1 MLDERSSVF
10 IVRMFNL
17 SLYFYGISV
26 TIEDVNDFKKAK
38 GDFSTMKAAVIND
51 PVDGYVTVKDVQLRD
66 LKPGEA
72 LVDMEYCGLCHT
84 DLHCAAGDFGKK
96 PGRIIGHEGVG
107 RVSKVAPGVTSLKVG
122 DRVSIAWFFKGCG
135 HCEYCLTG
143 RETLCRNVL
152 NAGYTADGA
161 MAEQCIVPA
170 DYAVKVPEGLD
181 PVEATSLTCAGVT
194 MYKALKVADI
204 KPGQWVSIVGA
215 GGLGNLGIQFAHN
228 VFGAHVI
235 AVDGNPDK
243 LEAAKENGAE
253 ICINRHDNNVDE
265 QIQEK
270 VGGVHAAVVTAVTT
284 AAFDQAVNSLRP
296 DGKLVAVALPQGDM
310 KLNIAKTVLDGIIVA
325 GSLVGTRQD
334 LAECFQFG
342 AEGKVHPIVK
352 TRKLSEINDM
362 IQELKDNKVVGRN
375 VVDFVHNKN

>member
-1 MLDERSSVF
+1 
-10 IVRMFNL
+10 
-17 SLYFYGISV
+17 
-26 TIEDVNDFKKAK
+26 
-38 GDFSTMKAAVIND
+38 MKSEVIND
-51 PVDGYVTVKDVQLRD
+51 PLDGYVTVKDVTLRD

-84 DLHCAAGDFGKK
+84 DLHVAAGDFGEK

-107 RVSKVAPGVTSLKVG
+107 RVAKVAPGVTSLKVG

-143 RETLCRNVL
+143 RETFCREVQ
-152 NAGYTADGA
+152 NAGYTVDGA
-161 MAEQCIVPA
+161 MAQQCIVAA

-194 MYKALKVADI
+194 VYKALKVADI

-215 GGLGNLGIQFAHN
+215 GGLGNLAVQFAHN
-228 VFGAHVI
+228 VFGAHVVV
-235 AVDGNPDK
+235 VDGNDPK

-253 ICINRHDNNVDE
+253 VVINRHEVDSVA
-265 QIQEK
+265 QAIQEK
-270 VGGVHAAVVTAVTT
+270 VGGVHAAVVTAV
-284 AAFDQAVNSLRP
+284 AASAFDQAVDSLRP

-342 AEGKVHPIVK
+342 AEGKVKPIVK
-352 TRKLSEINDM
+352 TRKLAEINDM

-375 VVDFVHNKN
+375 VVDFVHEA

>member
-1 MLDERSSVF
+1 
-10 IVRMFNL
+10 
-17 SLYFYGISV
+17 
-26 TIEDVNDFKKAK
+26 
-38 GDFSTMKAAVIND
+38 MKAAVIND
-51 PVDGYVTVKDVQLRD
+51 PVDGYVTVKDVTLRD

-84 DLHCAAGDFGKK
+84 DLHVAAGDFGEK

-107 RVSKVAPGVTSLKVG
+107 RVAKVAPGVTSLKVG

-143 RETLCRNVL
+143 RETFCREVQ
-152 NAGYTADGA
+152 NAGYTVDGA
-161 MAEQCIVPA
+161 MAQQCIVAA

-194 MYKALKVADI
+194 VYKALKVADI

-215 GGLGNLGIQFAHN
+215 GGLGNLAVQFAHN
-228 VFGAHVI
+228 VFGAHVVV
-235 AVDGNPDK
+235 VDGNDPK

-253 ICINRHDNNVDE
+253 VVINRHEVDSVA
-265 QIQEK
+265 QAIQEK
-270 VGGVHAAVVTAVTT
+270 VGGVHAAVVTAV
-284 AAFDQAVNSLRP
+284 AASAFDQAVDSLRP

-310 KLNIAKTVLDGIIVA
+310 KLNIAKTVLDGIIVT

-342 AEGKVHPIVK
+342 AEGKVKPIVK
-352 TRKLSEINDM
+352 TRKLAEINDM

-375 VVDFVHNKN
+375 VVDFVHEA

>member
-1 MLDERSSVF
+1 
-10 IVRMFNL
+10 
-17 SLYFYGISV
+17 
-26 TIEDVNDFKKAK
+26 
-38 GDFSTMKAAVIND
+38 MKAAVIND
-51 PVDGYVTVKDVQLRD
+51 PVDGYVTVKDVTLRD

-84 DLHCAAGDFGKK
+84 DLHVAAGDFGEK

-107 RVSKVAPGVTSLKVG
+107 RVAKVAPGVTSLKVG

-143 RETLCRNVL
+143 RETFCREVQ
-152 NAGYTADGA
+152 NAGYTVDGA
-161 MAEQCIVPA
+161 MAQQCIVAA

-194 MYKALKVADI
+194 VYKALKVADI

-215 GGLGNLGIQFAHN
+215 GGLGNLAVQFAHN
-228 VFGAHVI
+228 VFGAHVVV
-235 AVDGNPDK
+235 VDGNDPK

-253 ICINRHDNNVDE
+253 VVINRHEVDSVA
-265 QIQEK
+265 QAIQEK
-270 VGGVHAAVVTAVTT
+270 VGGVHAAVVTAV
-284 AAFDQAVNSLRP
+284 AASAFDQAVDSLRP

-342 AEGKVHPIVK
+342 AEGKVKPIVK
-352 TRKLSEINDM
+352 TRKLAEINDM
-362 IQELKDNKVVGRN
+362 IQELKDNKAVGRN
-375 VVDFVHNKN
+375 VVDFVHEA